1 MSVRRGR
8 TPVRAQRSVLGRLLG
23 SEARARVLSAL
34 LAGSPGR
41 YYVRD
46 LARRVGLPPTAASR
60 ELEHL
65 ARLGLALRSGDGR
78 RIYYEVNPATPVLNE
93 LRGLVFKLGGIA
105 EALRMV
111 LREHRDSVYWAFIHG
126 SMADGTAKVTS
137 DVDVFVVGDVNS
149 ITLHDALLPTQ
160 ERLGR
165 EISTFVLTPQEFRTK
180 RAQQGGFV
188 RRVLAS
194 PKIELIGDEQRAE
207 AAA

>member
-1 MSVRRGR
+1 
-8 TPVRAQRSVLGRLLG
+8 
-23 SEARARVLSAL
+23 
-34 LAGSPGR
+34 
-41 YYVRD
+41 
-46 LARRVGLPPTAASR
+46 VGLPPTAASR

-111 LREHRDSVYWAFIHG
+111 LREHRESVYWAFIHG